1 MRSAKLQ
8 NRWNYLLLQQNWTMA
23 KLYLLPNLL
32 SESPWQNV
40 LPIHNAEI
48 INNISFFIVE
58 DIRNARRFLKKVNR
72 DINIDLLT
80 FMELNKHTPD
90 VQKNSY
96 LDFIRQGNDM
106 GIISE
111 AGCPGVADPG
121 AEIVKLAHKR
131 NIEVVPLVGPSSI
144 LLALMASGLNGQNF
158 AFTGYIPVKK
168 PERLKR
174 IQQLENQAL
183 YHRQSQIFMETPY
196 RNNHL
201 LNDLL
206 STCQPNTS
214 LCIAADITSE
224 NEMIIT
230 KTVAD
235 WKKNPPD
242 LEKKPVI
249 FILG

>member
-1 MRSAKLQ
+1 
-8 NRWNYLLLQQNWTMA
+8 MA

-40 LPIHNAEI
+40 LPSYNAEV
-48 INNISFFIVE
+48 INQIRHFIVE

-72 DINIDLLT
+72 ETDIDSLT
-80 FMELNKHTPD
+80 FMELNKHTPEM
-90 VQKNSY
+90 QKNGY
-96 LDFIRQGNDM
+96 LDYIQQGFDV

-121 AEIVKLAHKR
+121 AEMVKIAYR
-131 NIEVVPLVGPSSI
+131 RGMTVVPLVGPSSI
-144 LLALMASGLNGQNF
+144 LLALMASGMNGQSF
-158 AFTGYIPVKK
+158 AFTGYLPVKK
-168 PERLKR
+168 PDRLKR
-174 IQQLENQAL
+174 IQQLERLAVQQK
-183 YHRQSQIFMETPY
+183 QSQIFMETPY

-206 STCQPNTS
+206 ATCQPGTS

-224 NEMIIT
+224 SEMIRTRTI
-230 KTVAD
+230 AD
-235 WKKNPPD
+235 WKKQKPD

-249 FILG
+249 FILGS

>member
-1 MRSAKLQ
+1 
-8 NRWNYLLLQQNWTMA
+8 MA
-23 KLYLLPNLL
+23 KLFLIPNLL

-40 LPIHNAEI
+40 LPTLNAEI
-48 INNISFFIVE
+48 ITQISNFIVE

-72 DINIDLLT
+72 EIDIDSLT
-80 FMELNKHTPD
+80 FMELNKHTPEL
-90 VQKNSY
+90 QKNSY
-96 LDFIRQGNDM
+96 LDIIREGNDM

-131 NIEVVPLVGPSSI
+131 NITVVPLVGPSSI
-144 LLALMASGLNGQNF
+144 LLALMASGMNGQNF
-158 AFTGYIPVKK
+158 AFSGYIPVKK

-183 YHRQSQIFMETPY
+183 HHRQSQIFMETPY

-201 LNDLL
+201 LTDLL
-206 STCQPNTS
+206 NTCQPGTL

-224 NEMIIT
+224 DEMIKT
-230 KTVAD
+230 KTISD
-235 WKKNPPD
+235 WKKNPPN

-249 FILG
+249 FILGQ

>member
-1 MRSAKLQ
+1 
-8 NRWNYLLLQQNWTMA
+8 MA

-40 LPIHNAEI
+40 LPSYNAEV
-48 INNISFFIVE
+48 INQIRHFIVE

-72 DINIDLLT
+72 ETDIDSLT
-80 FMELNKHTPD
+80 FMELNKHTPEM
-90 VQKNSY
+90 QKNGY
-96 LDFIRQGNDM
+96 LDYIQQGFDV

-121 AEIVKLAHKR
+121 AEMVKIAYR
-131 NIEVVPLVGPSSI
+131 RGMTVVPLVGPSSI
-144 LLALMASGLNGQNF
+144 LLALMASGMNGQSF
-158 AFTGYIPVKK
+158 AFTGYLPVKK
-168 PERLKR
+168 PDRLKR
-174 IQQLENQAL
+174 IQQLERQAVQQK
-183 YHRQSQIFMETPY
+183 QSQIFMETPY

-206 STCQPNTS
+206 ATCQPGTS

-224 NEMIIT
+224 SEMIRTRTIS
-230 KTVAD
+230 D
-235 WKKNPPD
+235 WKKQKPD

-249 FILG
+249 FILGS

>member
-1 MRSAKLQ
+1 
-8 NRWNYLLLQQNWTMA
+8 MA

>member
-1 MRSAKLQ
+1 
-8 NRWNYLLLQQNWTMA
+8 MA
-23 KLYLLPNLL
+23 KLFLIPNLL

-40 LPIHNAEI
+40 LPTLNAEI
-48 INNISFFIVE
+48 ITQISNFIVE

-72 DINIDLLT
+72 EIDIDSLT
-80 FMELNKHTPD
+80 FMELNKHTPEL
-90 VQKNSY
+90 QKNSY
-96 LDFIRQGNDM
+96 LDIIREGNDM

-131 NIEVVPLVGPSSI
+131 NITVVPLVGPSSI
-144 LLALMASGLNGQNF
+144 LLALMASGMNGQNF
-158 AFTGYIPVKK
+158 AFSGYIPVKK

-183 YHRQSQIFMETPY
+183 HQRQSQIFMETPY

-201 LNDLL
+201 LTDLL
-206 STCQPNTS
+206 NTCQPGTL

-224 NEMIIT
+224 NEMIKT
-230 KTVAD
+230 KTISD
-235 WKKNPPD
+235 WKKNPPN

-249 FILG
+249 FILGQ

>member
-1 MRSAKLQ
+1 
-8 NRWNYLLLQQNWTMA
+8 MA

-40 LPIHNAEI
+40 LPSYNAEV
-48 INNISFFIVE
+48 INQIRHFIVE

-72 DINIDLLT
+72 ETDIDSLT
-80 FMELNKHTPD
+80 FMELNKHTPEM
-90 VQKNSY
+90 QKNGY
-96 LDFIRQGNDM
+96 LDYIQQGFDV

-121 AEIVKLAHKR
+121 AEMVKIAYR
-131 NIEVVPLVGPSSI
+131 RGMTVVPLVGPSSI
-144 LLALMASGLNGQNF
+144 LLALMASGMNGQSF
-158 AFTGYIPVKK
+158 AFTGYLPVKK
-168 PERLKR
+168 PDRLKR
-174 IQQLENQAL
+174 IQQLERQAVQQK
-183 YHRQSQIFMETPY
+183 QSQIFMETPY

-206 STCQPNTS
+206 ATCQPGTS

-224 NEMIIT
+224 NQMIRTRTI
-230 KTVAD
+230 AD
-235 WKKNPPD
+235 WKKQKPD

-249 FILG
+249 FILGS

>member
-1 MRSAKLQ
+1 
-8 NRWNYLLLQQNWTMA
+8 MA
-23 KLYLLPNLL
+23 KLYLIPNLL

-40 LPIHNAEI
+40 LPALNADI
-48 INNISFFIVE
+48 INQIRHFIVE

-72 DINIDLLT
+72 EIDIDTLT

-90 VQKNSY
+90 LQKNSY
-96 LDFIRQGNDM
+96 LDIIREGNDM

-121 AEIVKLAHKR
+121 AEIVKLAHRR
-131 NIEVVPLVGPSSI
+131 NIPVLPLVGPSSI
-144 LLALMASGLNGQNF
+144 LLALMASGMNGQNF
-158 AFTGYIPVKK
+158 AFSGYIPVKK

-183 YHRQSQIFMETPY
+183 HHRQSQIFMETPY

-201 LNDLL
+201 LNDIL
-206 STCQPNTS
+206 STCQPGTS

-224 NEMIIT
+224 NEMIKT
-230 KTVAD
+230 KTISD
-235 WKKNPPD
+235 WKKNTPD

>member
-1 MRSAKLQ
+1 
-8 NRWNYLLLQQNWTMA
+8 MA

-40 LPIHNAEI
+40 LPSYNAEV
-48 INNISFFIVE
+48 INQIRHFIVE

-72 DINIDLLT
+72 ETDIDSLT
-80 FMELNKHTPD
+80 FMELNKHTPEM
-90 VQKNSY
+90 QKNGY
-96 LDFIRQGNDM
+96 LDYIQQSFDV

-121 AEIVKLAHKR
+121 AEMVKIAYR
-131 NIEVVPLVGPSSI
+131 RGMTVVPLVGPSSI
-144 LLALMASGLNGQNF
+144 LLALMASGMNGQSF
-158 AFTGYIPVKK
+158 AFTGYLPVKK
-168 PERLKR
+168 PDRLKR
-174 IQQLENQAL
+174 IQQLERQAVQQK
-183 YHRQSQIFMETPY
+183 QSQIFMETPY

-206 STCQPNTS
+206 ATCQPGTS

-224 NEMIIT
+224 SEMIRTRTI
-230 KTVAD
+230 AD
-235 WKKNPPD
+235 WKKQKPD

-249 FILG
+249 FILGS

>member
-1 MRSAKLQ
+1 
-8 NRWNYLLLQQNWTMA
+8 MA

-40 LPIHNAEI
+40 LPSYNAEV
-48 INNISFFIVE
+48 INQIRHFIVE

-72 DINIDLLT
+72 ETDIDSLT
-80 FMELNKHTPD
+80 FMELNKHTPEM
-90 VQKNSY
+90 QKNGY
-96 LDFIRQGNDM
+96 LDYIQQGFDV

-121 AEIVKLAHKR
+121 AEMVKIAYR
-131 NIEVVPLVGPSSI
+131 RGMTVVPLVGPSSI
-144 LLALMASGLNGQNF
+144 LLALMASGMNGQSF
-158 AFTGYIPVKK
+158 AFTGYLPVKK
-168 PERLKR
+168 PDRLKR
-174 IQQLENQAL
+174 IQQHERQAVQQK
-183 YHRQSQIFMETPY
+183 QSQIFMETPY

-206 STCQPNTS
+206 ATCQPGTS

-224 NEMIIT
+224 SEMIRTRTI
-230 KTVAD
+230 AD
-235 WKKNPPD
+235 WKKQKPD

-249 FILG
+249 FILGS

>member
-1 MRSAKLQ
+1 
-8 NRWNYLLLQQNWTMA
+8 MA
-23 KLYLLPNLL
+23 KLFLIPNLL

-40 LPIHNAEI
+40 LPTLNAEI
-48 INNISFFIVE
+48 ITQISNFIVE

-72 DINIDLLT
+72 EIDIDSLT
-80 FMELNKHTPD
+80 FMELNKHTPEL
-90 VQKNSY
+90 QKNSY
-96 LDFIRQGNDM
+96 LDIIREGNDM

-131 NIEVVPLVGPSSI
+131 NIAVVPLVGPSSI
-144 LLALMASGLNGQNF
+144 LLALMASGMNGQNF
-158 AFTGYIPVKK
+158 AFSGYIPVKK

-174 IQQLENQAL
+174 IQQLENHAL
-183 YHRQSQIFMETPY
+183 HHRQSQIFMETPY

-206 STCQPNTS
+206 NTCQPGTS

-224 NEMIIT
+224 NEMIKT
-230 KTVAD
+230 KTISD

>member
-131 NIEVVPLVGPSSI
+131 NIEVVPLIGPSSI

-174 IQQLENQAL
+174 IQLLENQAL

-224 NEMIIT
+224 NEMIKT
-230 KTVAD
+230 KTISD